1 MSEER
6 YWIESA
12 RVLARL
18 LERIPG
24 LRDSDFGDDP
34 LESLANYVPA
44 QGSLDETTE
53 SLRRVFTSLFGYC
66 VRISSQELGLRFWES
81 SQPGQEVIAGFILGG
96 IAFLVSAR
104 ATFGIIDTPFVY
116 LGRQA

>member
-12 RVLARL
+12 RMLARL

-34 LESLANYVPA
+34 LEFLANYVPA

-53 SLRRVFTSLFGYC
+53 SLRRVF
-66 VRISSQELGLRFWES
+66 LRMSREQFRSVYETYLEERGK
-81 SQPGQEVIAGFILGG
+81 PGFYIGKK
-96 IAFLVSAR
+96 R
-104 ATFGIIDTPFVY
+104 
-116 LGRQA
+116 